1 GDIANALSFLIMVV
15 GILLTKLDGDTLA
28 AKYILGFGLFG
39 FAGGLTNW
47 LAVKMLF
54 DRIPGLIGSGVI
66 PRQFKEIREAV
77 KDAVLEMFFDSSFLK
92 EYLGTRSKQMIAS
105 MNFPR
110 MFKDTVSSPDFDE
123 IFLTKLTELSM
134 KPEGLLLNTISQMFG
149 GMNGLAPM
157 LKPMLIAFGE
167 ELITTVVDR
176 FDPFAL
182 ISVDK
187 IRDEISLLM
196 TEKLQFLTPEKV
208 KEILEHVIRRHLG
221 WLVVWGNVFG
231 GLIGVVAIAAGY
243 GG

>member
-1 GDIANALSFLIMVV
+1 MVV

-134 KPEGLLLNTISQMFG
+134 KPEGLLLNTISQM
-149 GMNGLAPM
+149 
-157 LKPMLIAFGE
+157 
-167 ELITTVVDR
+167 V
-176 FDPFAL
+176 
-182 ISVDK
+182 SY
-187 IRDEISLLM
+187 
-196 TEKLQFLTPEKV
+196 TP
-208 KEILEHVIRRHLG
+208 
-221 WLVVWGNVFG
+221 
-231 GLIGVVAIAAGY
+231 
-243 GG
+243 